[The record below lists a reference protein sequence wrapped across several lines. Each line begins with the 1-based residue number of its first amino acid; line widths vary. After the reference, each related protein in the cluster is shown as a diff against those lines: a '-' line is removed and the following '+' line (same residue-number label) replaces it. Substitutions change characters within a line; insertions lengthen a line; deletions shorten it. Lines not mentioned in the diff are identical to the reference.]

1 MTHPLILVAD
11 DEPRIRELVAEHLRA
26 AGFAVREACD
36 GKAAL
41 ELFHTLSVKPDL
53 VLLDLMMPEMDGHE
67 ALARLRETTDVP
79 VIILTA
85 RDLFDDKRRTFTT
98 GADDYLVKPFSLP
111 ELELRIRALLRRS
124 RHGADR
130 CEDTRIST
138 GDFLLDAD
146 RCRIEWRGNSTALT
160 GRELRLLT
168 PLASRPGSVVRY
180 EELLRAGWPDDPYAD
195 TSHLRVAIARLR
207 KKIAGLGLSPRVLS
221 SYSSV
226 GYLLGDLSNY
236 DDDYGD
242 ESDD

>member
-1 MTHPLILVAD
+1 MSQED
-11 DEPRIRELVAEHLRA
+11 DLR
-26 AGFAVREACD
+26 G
-36 GKAAL
+36 
-41 ELFHTLSVKPDL
+41 
-53 VLLDLMMPEMDGHE
+53 
-67 ALARLRETTDVP
+67 LAK
-79 VIILTA
+79 VI
-85 RDLFDDKRRTFTT
+85 
-98 GADDYLVKPFSLP
+98 
-111 ELELRIRALLRRS
+111 
-124 RHGADR
+124 
-130 CEDTRIST
+130 
-138 GDFLLDAD
+138 DFM
-146 RCRIEWRGNSTALT
+146 RGTSAALT

-242 ESDD
+242 DD